1 MTRVTGDSFMTGP
14 VHRVPV
20 WTDRF
25 VEDGRST
32 VVDATVRFEATVTNS

>member
-1 MTRVTGDSFMTGP
+1 MTRVTGNSFMTGP
-14 VHRVPV
+14 VHRVSV

-25 VEDGRST
+25 IEDGRST